1 MSIKIDSSFNVEEN
15 VWNVALIGEL
25 DVSSAEV
32 FKKSLNDLVDENSQ
46 NIKID
51 LDKLEYID
59 STGLGVMVGVLKRLK
74 VNGKGIYLSNPQSN
88 VRKILEITGLDKIFN
103 VEG

>member
-74 VNGKGIYLSNPQSN
+74 VNGKGIYLSNPISN

>member
-51 LDKLEYID
+51 LDRLEYID

-74 VNGKGIYLSNPQSN
+74 VNGKGIYLSL
-88 VRKILEITGLDKIFN
+88 IHI
-103 VEG
+103 

>member
-32 FKKSLNDLVDENSQ
+32 FKNLLM
-46 NIKID
+46 I
-51 LDKLEYID
+51 LL
-59 STGLGVMVGVLKRLK
+59 M
-74 VNGKGIYLSNPQSN
+74 
-88 VRKILEITGLDKIFN
+88 KILKI
-103 VEG
+103 

>member
-32 FKKSLNDLVDENSQ
+32 FKKSLNEQ
-46 NIKID
+46 
-51 LDKLEYID
+51 
-59 STGLGVMVGVLKRLK
+59 VMRFPDQP
-74 VNGKGIYLSNPQSN
+74 N
-88 VRKILEITGLDKIFN
+88 
-103 VEG
+103 